1 MIDSQI
7 IKLEEK
13 MAKLKNQVE
22 EIVLKELIYVYRI
35 RPLKVCIH
43 LDLKPYLTE
52 MNILPENLCV
62 TNLRV
67 IYALINFHLGVSP
80 TFCTK
85 VPLR

>member
-1 MIDSQI
+1 MYI
-7 IKLEEK
+7 E
-13 MAKLKNQVE
+13 
-22 EIVLKELIYVYRI
+22 
-35 RPLKVCIH
+35 